1 MNTRVHTNVRTQLSK
16 IHSDGPE
23 IYHLRCSLINQP
35 SFSTEEK
42 IVTIKFLQTGLHVK
56 QSTNL
61 CFVHN
66 CSKKDSE
73 IYKVGHKNKIE
84 NKLVTIKKYKTK
96 NNP

>member
-35 SFSTEEK
+35 IFSTQEK
-42 IVTIKFLQTGLHVK
+42 NSDNKIPSDRLACETKYKSLFCT
-56 QSTNL
+56 
-61 CFVHN
+61 

-84 NKLVTIKKYKTK
+84 NKLVKIKKYRTK
-96 NNP
+96 K